1 PQRQK
6 VQSWQI
12 ACIRSARLN
21 SNSPNSSRRKAV
33 WGPKRL
39 SLTLGLA
46 FGILAAA
53 YPASAQG
60 LAKLDPDLQAR
71 ATAGSPL
78 RTSRVIVTLAPGG
91 NLPASLQIYDRKG
104 KLSTINGHI

>member
-1 PQRQK
+1 MKSSKSLTYKSFRPVRQK
-6 VQSWQI
+6 VQSWQPT
-12 ACIRSARLN
+12 CISSVRLN

-39 SLTLGLA
+39 VLTLGLA
-46 FGILAAA
+46 FGLLGAGHPVAA
-53 YPASAQG
+53 QE
-60 LAKLDPDLQAR
+60 LTKLDPDLQAR

-91 NLPASLQIYDRKG
+91 NL
-104 KLSTINGHI
+104 